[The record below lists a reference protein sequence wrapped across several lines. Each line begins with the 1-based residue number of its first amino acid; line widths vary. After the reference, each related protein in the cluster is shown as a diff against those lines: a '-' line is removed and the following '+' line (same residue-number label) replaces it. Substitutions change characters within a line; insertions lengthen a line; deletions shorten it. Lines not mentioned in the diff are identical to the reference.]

1 MRNRSGLDIKN
12 PYLFVSKP
20 DCTILMQSALK
31 GEVSILIGEKK
42 KIGLNIRINLQSVG
56 LILVQ
61 ITRNQRKKESDALK
75 WVLNGLLVA
84 HKLKEKPHLLGQDS
98 RSFYG
103 NKDVEITCSKNV
115 HADSGKNRKL
125 HASEA

>member
-1 MRNRSGLDIKN
+1 MGNRSGLDIKN
-12 PYLFVSKP
+12 PYLSVSKP

-61 ITRNQRKKESDALK
+61 ITRKQRKKESDALK
-75 WVLNGLLVA
+75 WVLTGLLVA
-84 HKLKEKPHLLGQDS
+84 HKLKEKPHLLMQDS
-98 RSFYG
+98 RSFYRTRYFY
-103 NKDVEITCSKNV
+103 IFIANV
-115 HADSGKNRKL
+115 
-125 HASEA
+125 